1 MAPKSARVLC
11 KSDLAK
17 RQNRPLYLPMCGAGQ
32 PFFTDIDGF
41 FYCPFFI
48 WQKPH

>member
-1 MAPKSARVLC
+1 MR
-11 KSDLAK
+11 DLAK

-41 FYCPFFI
+41 FCCRFLI
-48 WQKPH
+48 

>member
-1 MAPKSARVLC
+1 VQERSGEAPEQAALSANVRRWSTL
-11 KSDLAK
+11 
-17 RQNRPLYLPMCGAGQ
+17 
-32 PFFTDIDGF
+32 FTDIDGF